1 MKTEDLATEFLLT
14 FLAVLVQLGS
24 WGPPAG
30 PSLNGPSLNG
40 PSLNGP
46 PGAGSVS
53 ELGLSPSS
61 NGGVSSSS
69 LATGLAYSAGL
80 TVHRGA
86 LNPARA
92 LGPAFVANRFDT
104 LPVTLAIMSFSGWDK
119 SPEYPRGVTHPHPQR
134 WGVQIPAHPITHNG

>member
-14 FLAVLVQLGS
+14 FLALLVQLGS

-30 PSLNGPSLNG
+30 PSLNGPNLSG

-46 PGAGSVS
+46 SGGSVS
-53 ELGLSPSS
+53 SLGLSSS
-61 NGGVSSSS
+61 SGASSSSS

-92 LGPAFVANRFDT
+92 LGPAFVANRSEMTHFGHPEIVVAIY
-104 LPVTLAIMSFSGWDK
+104 LPSFC
-119 SPEYPRGVTHPHPQR
+119 SPYISIHP
-134 WGVQIPAHPITHNG
+134 

>member
-14 FLAVLVQLGS
+14 FLALLVQLSS

-30 PSLNGPSLNG
+30 PNLNGPSLNG
-40 PSLNGP
+40 PNLGGPSLSGP
-46 PGAGSVS
+46 SGGSVS
-53 ELGLSPSS
+53 ELGLSSS
-61 NGGVSSSS
+61 GATSSSS

-92 LGPAFVANRFDT
+92 LGPAFVANRSEMTHFGHPEIVVAIY
-104 LPVTLAIMSFSGWDK
+104 LPSFC
-119 SPEYPRGVTHPHPQR
+119 SPYISIHP
-134 WGVQIPAHPITHNG
+134 

>member
-30 PSLNGPSLNG
+30 PSLSG

-53 ELGLSPSS
+53 EVGLSSS
-61 NGGVSSSS
+61 SIGVSSSS

-92 LGPAFVANRFDT
+92 LGPAFVANRFEA
-104 LPVTLAIMSFSGWDK
+104 LAIVYF
-119 SPEYPRGVTHPHPQR
+119 
-134 WGVQIPAHPITHNG
+134 

>member
-14 FLAVLVQLGS
+14 FLALLVQLGS

-30 PSLNGPSLNG
+30 LS
-40 PSLNGP
+40 
-46 PGAGSVS
+46 GANSGSVS
-53 ELGLSPSS
+53 DLGLSSSGPSS
-61 NGGVSSSS
+61 SSSS

-92 LGPAFVANRFDT
+92 LGPAFVANRCELRMT
-104 LPVTLAIMSFSGWDK
+104 LK
-119 SPEYPRGVTHPHPQR
+119 
-134 WGVQIPAHPITHNG
+134 WGR

>member
-14 FLAVLVQLGS
+14 FLALLVQLSS

-30 PSLNGPSLNG
+30 PSLNGPTLCG
-40 PSLNGP
+40 PSLSGP
-46 PGAGSVS
+46 SGGSVS
-53 ELGLSPSS
+53 ELGLSSS
-61 NGGVSSSS
+61 GASSSS

-92 LGPAFVANRFDT
+92 LGPAFVANRS
-104 LPVTLAIMSFSGWDK
+104 VMAHGILAILVGEIRTPECP
-119 SPEYPRGVTHPHPQR
+119 SPTQSRF
-134 WGVQIPAHPITHNG
+134 

>member
-14 FLAVLVQLGS
+14 FLALLVQLGS

-30 PSLNGPSLNG
+30 PSLSGPSL
-40 PSLNGP
+40 SGP

-53 ELGLSPSS
+53 ELGLSSS
-61 NGGVSSSS
+61 SRVSSSS

-92 LGPAFVANRFDT
+92 LGPAFVANRFGT
-104 LPVTLAIMSFSGWDK
+104 VAIMSFSGRDK
-119 SPEYPRGVTHPHPQR
+119 SPRIPRGCNPSPPT
-134 WGVQIPAHPITHNG
+134 